1 MARSRSTASSA
12 PSIAARRSTRTTSAR
27 RSRAAS
33 ALRSVRCTRR
43 SRSRTAASSRAI
55 STASRCCASPTCPRS
70 RSISCLR
77 PRRRPASANRACRR
91 LLRPLPTPS
100 PRPPANVCV
109 TCRSTP
115 ANWWLEMDSLDTQVL
130 AAARSWAAAGHRFA
144 LVTVARTWGSAPRP
158 PGAWMILRDDGQ
170 VKGSVSG
177 GCIEDDLIRRAAS
190 GEFTGIEPCL
200 LRYGVTADEAH
211 RFGLPCGGTLELV
224 LEPAPDA
231 SLLDQL
237 AQRIATG
244 QLVRRRVALAS
255 GQVSLEGGS
264 AGDSQQWDG
273 ETLVTL
279 HGPAW
284 RLLIIGAGQIS
295 HYLATM
301 AQALGYRVYLCDL
314 ALLEALKSPA
324 FYVGALGSKA
334 NNGKRRERL
343 LQYFDL
349 SQAEVD
355 RLHGPVGLPI
365 GSRTPPEIA
374 VAILAEMT
382 LFKNGRN
389 LPSTVAFADPYAC
402 RVE

>member
-1 MARSRSTASSA
+1 
-12 PSIAARRSTRTTSAR
+12 
-27 RSRAAS
+27 
-33 ALRSVRCTRR
+33 
-43 SRSRTAASSRAI
+43 
-55 STASRCCASPTCPRS
+55 
-70 RSISCLR
+70 
-77 PRRRPASANRACRR
+77 
-91 LLRPLPTPS
+91 
-100 PRPPANVCV
+100 
-109 TCRSTP
+109 
-115 ANWWLEMDSLDTQVL
+115 MDSLDTQVL
-130 AAARSWAAAGHRFA
+130 DAARKWAAAGRRFA
-144 LVTVARTWGSAPRP
+144 LITVARTWGSAPRP

-170 VKGSVSG
+170 VQGSVSG
-177 GCIEDDLIRRAAS
+177 GCIEDDLIRRAAA
-190 GEFTGIEPCL
+190 GEFTGSAPRL

-231 SLLDQL
+231 ALLEQL
-237 AQRIATG
+237 ALRISTG
-244 QLVRRRVALAS
+244 QLVHRRVALAT
-255 GQVSLEGGS
+255 GAVSLEGGS

-273 ETLVTL
+273 QTLVTL

-295 HYLATM
+295 RYLATM
-301 AQALGYRVYLCDL
+301 AQALGYRVYICDPRSEYGDGWDVPGTERIAAMPDDAVTELGLDPRSAVVALTHDPKLDDL

-324 FYVGALGSKA
+324 FYVGALGSQV

-374 VAILAEMT
+374 VSILAEMT
-382 LFKNGRN
+382 AVKNGQK
-389 LPSTVAFADPYAC
+389 LPSTATIADPNAC
-402 RVE
+402 RVV

>member
-1 MARSRSTASSA
+1 
-12 PSIAARRSTRTTSAR
+12 
-27 RSRAAS
+27 
-33 ALRSVRCTRR
+33 
-43 SRSRTAASSRAI
+43 
-55 STASRCCASPTCPRS
+55 
-70 RSISCLR
+70 
-77 PRRRPASANRACRR
+77 
-91 LLRPLPTPS
+91 
-100 PRPPANVCV
+100 
-109 TCRSTP
+109 
-115 ANWWLEMDSLDTQVL
+115 MDSLDTQVL
-130 AAARSWAAAGHRFA
+130 DAARQWAAAGHRFA
-144 LVTVARTWGSAPRP
+144 LITVARTWGSAPRP

-170 VKGSVSG
+170 VQGSVSG
-177 GCIEDDLIRRAAS
+177 GCIEDDLIRRAVA
-190 GEFTGIEPCL
+190 GEFTGSAPRL

-231 SLLDQL
+231 ALLEQL

-244 QLVRRRVALAS
+244 QLVQRRVALAS
-255 GQVSLEGGS
+255 GAVSLESGS

-273 ETLVTL
+273 QTLVTL

-295 HYLATM
+295 RYLASM
-301 AQALGYRVYLCDL
+301 AQALGYRVYICDPRSEYADGWDVPGTERLAAMPDDAVTELGLDPRSAVVALTHDPKLDDL

-324 FYVGALGSKA
+324 FYVGALGSQA

-374 VAILAEMT
+374 VSILAEMT
-382 LFKNGRN
+382 ALKNGQNFR
-389 LPSTVAFADPYAC
+389 LIPGPAVDSKVADPYAC
-402 RVE
+402 RVA